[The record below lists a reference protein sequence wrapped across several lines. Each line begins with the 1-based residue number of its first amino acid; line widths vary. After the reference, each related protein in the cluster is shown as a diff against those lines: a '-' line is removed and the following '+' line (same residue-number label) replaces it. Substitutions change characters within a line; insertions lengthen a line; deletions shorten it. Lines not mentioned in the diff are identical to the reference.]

1 MKKSIFLPFCLVVL
15 LFSCQKKIKTINTQ
29 TTQNKYLDVAYNN
42 QSEAQKLDIYL
53 PDKGENHPV
62 IVAIHGGAFLFGDK
76 QDDQLTPML
85 EGLQRGYAVVS
96 INYRLSG
103 EAIFPAQIQDVKAA
117 IRFIKANAAQYHIDS
132 SRVAVWGG
140 SAGGYL
146 SALAGTTSGNS
157 VFDTENMP
165 NRKATSDVKA
175 VVDWFGPIDFLQLD
189 EQFKAS
195 GKGKP
200 DHNDA
205 QSPESKLMGAQ
216 ITTIIDKIKMANPE
230 TYINSSNPYFLIQH
244 GTSDKLIPTEQSIN
258 FSQKLEKVLGKS
270 KVKTTYL
277 PSAEHG
283 DKQFGSKENLS
294 IVFDFLEK
302 KLK

>member
-1 MKKSIFLPFCLVVL
+1 MKKNIFLSFCLVLV
-15 LFSCQKKIKTINTQ
+15 LFSCQKTIKTMNTQ
-29 TTQNKYLDVAYNN
+29 TTQNKYLDVAYHN

-53 PDKGENHPV
+53 PEKGNKFPV
-62 IVAIHGGAFLFGDK
+62 IIAIHGGAFLFGDK
-76 QDDQLTPML
+76 KDDQLTPML

-216 ITTIIDKIKMANPE
+216 ITTILDKIKMANPE
-230 TYINSSNPYFLIQH
+230 TYINASNPYFLIQH

-258 FSQKLEKVLGKS
+258 FSQKLEKVLGES

-277 PSAEHG
+277 PNAEHG
-283 DKQFGSKENLS
+283 DKQFGSKENLN

-302 KLK
+302 NLK